1 MNSSVV
7 VGIVQFDVVE
17 GDVETNLTRAFQGLM
32 KLSESGCHLAVLPE
46 MWSCGFDN
54 GNLASQA
61 GETPGIVERLRI
73 FAARERMVVAGSLPE
88 LVDGSVVNTLYAVD
102 SDGEIKGRYRKLHLF
117 TPTGEDNHFAAGQEA
132 VVAETSIGR
141 LGLMICY
148 DLRFP
153 ELARGLVL
161 DGAEILVVSAQWPA
175 ARLAHWE
182 ALLKAR
188 AIENQCFVVGVNRVG
203 RSGTLV
209 YNGGSQVVSPLGEVQ
224 AHAGGADGEV
234 VTAMDAEVLA
244 AFREHVPCL
253 EERRPMCYSRHLT
266 EEDSRRVHEA

>member
-1 MNSSVV
+1 MNPSVV

-32 KLSESGCHLAVLPE
+32 KLSEAGCHLAVLPE

-54 GNLASQA
+54 GNLTSQA
-61 GETPGIVERLRI
+61 AETPGIIERLRI

-88 LVDGSVVNTLYAVD
+88 LVDGSVVNTLCVID

-117 TPTGEDNHFAAGQEA
+117 TPTGEDNHFVAGGET
-132 VVAETSIGR
+132 VVADTSVGR

-153 ELARGLVL
+153 ELARGLAL
-161 DGAEILVVSAQWPA
+161 DGAEIFVVPAQWPA
-175 ARLAHWE
+175 ARLTHWE

-234 VTAMDAEVLA
+234 VTAMEAEVMT

-253 EERRPMCYSRHLT
+253 EERRPMCYSRQLT
-266 EEDSRRVHEA
+266 EDS